1 MNNTV
6 TILRQYSD
14 NLFFGIADNT
24 DHEIQYHKYS
34 DNIFINTEQYENI
47 YCHTYCQPYCHSIAI
62 CIVNNTATICNN
74 TRHPYC
80 HSYCHF
86 VKSDNTV
93 QYDDNTEQYDFVS

>member
-47 YCHTYCQPYCHSIAI
+47 YCVTYCQPYYTVLLFVLSTIQQQY
-62 CIVNNTATICNN
+62 ATI
-74 TRHPYC
+74 RDIRI
-80 HSYCHF
+80 
-86 VKSDNTV
+86 VIRIV
-93 QYDDNTEQYDFVS
+93 IM